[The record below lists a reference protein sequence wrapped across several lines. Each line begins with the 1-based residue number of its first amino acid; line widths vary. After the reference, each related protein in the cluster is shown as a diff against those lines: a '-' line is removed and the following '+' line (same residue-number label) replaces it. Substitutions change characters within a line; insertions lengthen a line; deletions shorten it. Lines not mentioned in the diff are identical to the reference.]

1 MIEGEGMAA
10 SRIMTANIAPLSWI
24 ANDGRH
30 PQGNAIRPIDE
41 G

>member
-1 MIEGEGMAA
+1 MIEGESNGRFADL
-10 SRIMTANIAPLSWI
+10 TANIAPLSWI